1 MLALIGVILCV
12 LAAFHV
18 SFAGVDLFPLGVA
31 FIGAQLVI
39 GSPIIRDRINI

>member
-12 LAAFHV
+12 LAAFNV
-18 SFAGVDLFPLGVA
+18 AISNVQLGWLGVA

-39 GSPIIRDRINI
+39 GSPLVRERINI